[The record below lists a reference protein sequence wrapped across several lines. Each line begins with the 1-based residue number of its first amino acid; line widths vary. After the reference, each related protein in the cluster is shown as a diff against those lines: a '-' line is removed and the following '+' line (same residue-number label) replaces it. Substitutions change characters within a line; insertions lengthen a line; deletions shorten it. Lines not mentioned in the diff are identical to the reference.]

1 LKGSIPAR
9 TDVSDADFDICGKLA
24 IKELSTASKNNTLVG
39 SMAHGHAAP
48 TAIKNAFYDVIT
60 RQFNGQIDA
69 KKAVA
74 EMVVAAKN

>member
-1 LKGSIPAR
+1 
-9 TDVSDADFDICGKLA
+9 
-24 IKELSTASKNNTLVG
+24 
-39 SMAHGHAAP
+39 MAHGHAAP